1 MAQIVWKL
9 ERLKDHQAAMMEW
22 PITMESNSVHTTVTM
37 MDLETI
43 NVQDPDKEDGG
54 MALAAML
61 Q

>member
-1 MAQIVWKL
+1 
-9 ERLKDHQAAMMEW
+9 MEW